1 MEFSVID
8 NRLQN
13 DHDNHNYHKT
23 NPYIKYTH
31 VSGSMAFIS
40 DLITIM
46 ITPVVCEFTKS
57 YVWFS
62 KLNKID
68 ETQVTETFII

>member
-1 MEFSVID
+1 MIMIITITIKPTLISSIHTFLAAWPSSVTF
-8 NRLQN
+8 
-13 DHDNHNYHKT
+13 Y
-23 NPYIKYTH
+23 
-31 VSGSMAFIS
+31 
-40 DLITIM
+40 LITII